1 MNFYVGVLNKCA
13 SNLLKIHNI
22 GVNNGIQVFIT
33 LQIVVDKLIKLYLKC
48 INARYTPYISPL
60 K

>member
-33 LQIVVDKLIKLYLKC
+33 FHIVLYKPIKFCLKWIQALY
-48 INARYTPYISPL
+48 NPGISPP
-60 K
+60 

>member
-33 LQIVVDKLIKLYLKC
+33 LQIVLYNSIKFYLEWIQALY
-48 INARYTPYISPL
+48 NPGISPP
-60 K
+60 